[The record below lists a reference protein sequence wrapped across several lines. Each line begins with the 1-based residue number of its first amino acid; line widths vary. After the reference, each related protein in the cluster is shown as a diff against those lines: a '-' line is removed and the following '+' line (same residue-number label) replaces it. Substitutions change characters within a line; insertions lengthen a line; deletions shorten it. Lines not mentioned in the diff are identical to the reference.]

1 MLYYFKKG
9 KNASETQKKIGAVY
23 GEYAVTDRTCQ
34 KWFVKFCA
42 VDFSLDDAPRLGR
55 LVEVDSN
62 QIKTLIE
69 NTHCYTTWV
78 IAVILKISKSIKLL
92 VKMKNKSF
100 ILWKK
105 LNGLFGQ
112 PNIRTLYNLGE
123 NSRLPVPTSLFLSSL
138 LTVGHA
144 LIPCCSSPGH
154 WPPQLI
160 GLPT

>member
-62 QIKTLIE
+62 QIETLIE
-69 NTHCYTTWV
+69 NNQHYTTWEV
-78 IAVILKISKSIKLL
+78 ATYSKY
-92 VKMKNKSF
+92 
-100 ILWKK
+100 
-105 LNGLFGQ
+105 
-112 PNIRTLYNLGE
+112 PN
-123 NSRLPVPTSLFLSSL
+123 
-138 LTVGHA
+138 
-144 LIPCCSSPGH
+144 
-154 WPPQLI
+154 Q
-160 GLPT
+160 